1 MRKRIPYKG
10 GDGAGKLQIELFEKT
25 GEHTLVQPTFA
36 YAYPAE
42 VSPLSRRNDR
52 DPFITDRWEFFIG
65 GRELAN
71 GFSELN
77 DSEDQAQRFRDQVER
92 KAGGD
97 EEAMYLRRR
106 LCARA
111 RVRHASDRR
120 VGARRRPR
128 RDAVRERAVDP
139 RRALVPAHAAGAVEG
154 PRGPSRAMALPAAI
168 RRDAPIGVFDSGVG
182 GLTVLRAL
190 SQALPSQNFIYLGDT
205 ARLPYGTKSPDTVS
219 RYSLQ
224 CAQALLR
231 RGIGA
236 LVVACNTASASALGA
251 LSARYPD
258 LPIIGVIEPGAQAAI
273 EASQSQHIAVIAT
286 EGTINGGAYQTE
298 IRRRNPAVRVLAR
311 ACSMFVALAEEGW
324 TSGPVAEAVA
334 HRYLDPVFAADD
346 APDTLVLG
354 MHPLPHSYRGHPRGD
369 TARCADR
376 GFGGDDR
383 ADPGGANGAGA
394 GASGC
399 AGRSG
404 PDHLARD
411 GRRGALCA
419 RRRQILRTSIER
431 RGGRGHR
438 PVKTAGAQCM
448 YGRLSTSCASG
459 LRPCAFNASASTRP
473 ACA

>member
-1 MRKRIPYKG
+1 
-10 GDGAGKLQIELFEKT
+10 
-25 GEHTLVQPTFA
+25 
-36 YAYPAE
+36 
-42 VSPLSRRNDR
+42 
-52 DPFITDRWEFFIG
+52 
-65 GRELAN
+65 
-71 GFSELN
+71 
-77 DSEDQAQRFRDQVER
+77 
-92 KAGGD
+92 
-97 EEAMYLRRR
+97 
-106 LCARA
+106 
-111 RVRHASDRR
+111 
-120 VGARRRPR
+120 
-128 RDAVRERAVDP
+128 
-139 RRALVPAHAAGAVEG
+139 
-154 PRGPSRAMALPAAI
+154 MALPAAI

-190 SQALPSQNFIYLGDT
+190 SEALPSQHFIYLGDT

-286 EGTINGGAYQTE
+286 EGTINGGAYQSE

-354 MHPLPHSYRGHPRGD
+354 CTHFPIL
-369 TARCADR
+369 TAAIREVIPPPVRIVDSAATTAQTLVAR
-376 GFGGDDR
+376 MAPEPGRQRAPGRITWLATDDAER
-383 ADPGGANGAGA
+383 F
-394 GASGC
+394 
-399 AGRSG
+399 
-404 PDHLARD
+404 ARV
-411 GRRGALCA
+411 
-419 RRRQILRTSIER
+419 
-431 RGGRGHR
+431 GGRFFGQ
-438 PVKTAGAQCM
+438 A
-448 YGRLSTSCASG
+448 LSAAAVEVID
-459 LRPCAFNASASTRP
+459 L
-473 ACA
+473 